1 MSLLST
7 YSSHPFGFKREST
20 RTFKINGAGSMYDD
34 YTVEYDINKA
44 NFTKTKKK
52 ALKEKDDNF
61 CAKLDIKVFG
71 KKQKLKS
78 R

>member
-34 YTVEYDINKA
+34 YTVEYDINQQSKLYK
-44 NFTKTKKK
+44 NQKKSTK
-52 ALKEKDDNF
+52 
-61 CAKLDIKVFG
+61 G
-71 KKQKLKS
+71 KG
-78 R
+78 